1 MSQTTVKTTEESVS
15 TITNTALGITQQV
28 YEDGLKKLQCEQTAA
43 TKKHGDDMLYEA
55 REMTARSDER
65 TKTLEAMAER
75 TDMILREVLTTQKSQ
90 QKEMEVQ
97 HTNMEAMSILTHK
110 TAEKMDTTI
119 ETVDKT
125 SAKVDITSGKLD
137 KLQNTLCVFMKR
149 ISTSVNS

>member
-1 MSQTTVKTTEESVS
+1 MTT
-15 TITNTALGITQQV
+15 
-28 YEDGLKKLQCEQTAA
+28 
-43 TKKHGDDMLYEA
+43 
-55 REMTARSDER
+55 RSDER

-75 TDMILREVLTTQKSQ
+75 IDMILREVLTTQKSQ

-110 TAEKMDTTI
+110 TAKKMDTTI

-125 SAKVDITSGKLD
+125 SAKVDITSGKID

-149 ISTSVNS
+149 ISTSVNSQNN